1 MFLFIAFVFLMIY
14 LVFMIINSRLFQH
27 FVILPEPT
35 RLKLKRI
42 KLFVNLFIIIVG
54 LIILIIIR

>member
-1 MFLFIAFVFLMIY
+1 MFLFVAFVFLMIY
-14 LVFMIINSRLFQH
+14 LVFMIINSRLVQCVFN
-27 FVILPEPT
+27 LPEPT
-35 RLKLKRI
+35 RLKLKRA